1 MQVPVFSHPECVAH
15 DPGADHPE
23 SPERLRVLLARL
35 REAPFVD
42 FRESPIADLAELLVV
57 HDAGYLA
64 HLAETARR
72 GGGVLDADT
81 VMSSAS
87 WDAARRSAGGALA
100 AVDHVLEHSATAFSA
115 GRPPGHHALHDRA
128 MGFCLLA
135 NAVLAA
141 KRAASLGAQRVLIV
155 DWDVHHGNG
164 TQALVEREAGIR
176 FVSMHRSP
184 WWPGTGAADERG
196 IGNIWNVPRPP
207 DLPPRRYVEDFW
219 SAVDQATT
227 GWRPELVVV
236 SAGFDSMAGDPL
248 GGFTL
253 EPEHYAELTHRLRNL
268 PGAPPLVGL
277 LEGGYI
283 PSRLADGAL
292 AHLAAL
298 T

>member
-15 DPGADHPE
+15 DPGVEHPE

-35 REAPFVD
+35 GEAPFVD
-42 FRESPIADLAELLVV
+42 LRESPIADLAELLVV
-57 HDAGYLA
+57 HVAGYLA
-64 HLAETARR
+64 HLAETAQR

-100 AVDHVLEHSATAFSA
+100 AVDHALEHSATAFSA
-115 GRPPGHHALHDRA
+115 GRPPGHHALQDRA

-164 TQALVEREAGIR
+164 TQALVEREVGIR